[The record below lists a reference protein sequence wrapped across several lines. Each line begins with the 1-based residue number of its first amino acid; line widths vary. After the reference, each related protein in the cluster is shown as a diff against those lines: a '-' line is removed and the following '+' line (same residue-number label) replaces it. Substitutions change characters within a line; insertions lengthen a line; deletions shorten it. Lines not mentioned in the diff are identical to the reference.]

1 MSKLE
6 TLLVNVEISRTK
18 WLIVVLNSIV
28 CILCRE
34 RERTS
39 WLEERETMMDRA
51 QANCFWMWGRMASW
65 DTGRQSWVSVDF
77 HTADEPCIKHVVPL
91 PTLNGNARGSS
102 ALGPWLPEMACICNS
117 YT

>member
-39 WLEERETMMDRA
+39 WLEERETMMDWA
-51 QANCFWMWGRMASW
+51 QANSFWMWGRMASW
-65 DTGRQSWVSVDF
+65 DTGDGVGYLLISTQQMN
-77 HTADEPCIKHVVPL
+77 HVLSMLYRSPL
-91 PTLNGNARGSS
+91 
-102 ALGPWLPEMACICNS
+102 
-117 YT
+117 